1 MNFNKPSDVE
11 DMCEDVFRRYK
22 VQKTNE
28 FTKKEKFLNSKD
40 NKSEDE
46 N

>member
-1 MNFNKPSDVE
+1 MKFNKNRDAE

-28 FTKKEKFLNSKD
+28 LRKREEVVSSKD
-40 NKSEDE
+40 L
-46 N
+46 